1 MPSQFHPDIPFTGC
15 AGYELPSSIKSA
27 SSCLT
32 ETAFPIP
39 CAITN

>member
-1 MPSQFHPDIPFTGC
+1 MPFQFHPDFSFTGF
-15 AGYELPSSIKSA
+15 AGYELPSSINPA